1 MPCPTQLL
9 LAPMTKTPC
18 QMLSAALLLL
28 ALFGAPAAMAE
39 PMKCSGEE
47 KACLTACKKTA
58 RMTVSVCVTGCGAR
72 LSKCMKTG
80 CWDNG
85 TQRYCGLAKL

>member
-1 MPCPTQLL
+1 MIRPAVK
-9 LAPMTKTPC
+9 LA
-18 QMLSAALLLL
+18 SAALFAL
-28 ALFGAPAAMAE
+28 AFFGAQSASAD

-47 KACLTACKKTA
+47 KACITACKKTA
-58 RMTVSVCVTGCGAR
+58 RVAVSACVTGCGAR
-72 LSKCMKTG
+72 LSACMKTG

>member
-1 MPCPTQLL
+1 MTAAIFKA
-9 LAPMTKTPC
+9 LA
-18 QMLSAALLLL
+18 AALVGFMLLG
-28 ALFGAPAAMAE
+28 AQVVFGVPAAQAD

-47 KACLTACKKTA
+47 KVCLTNCKKAA
-58 RMTVSVCVTGCGAR
+58 RVAYSVCATGCGAR
-72 LSKCMKTG
+72 LSACMKTG

>member
-1 MPCPTQLL
+1 MSTTIFKT
-9 LAPMTKTPC
+9 LA
-18 QMLSAALLLL
+18 A
-28 ALFGAPAAMAE
+28 ALFGLMLAAASAAQAD

-47 KACLTACKKTA
+47 KVCLTNCKKAA
-58 RMTVSVCVTGCGAR
+58 RVAYSVCATGCGAR
-72 LSKCMKTG
+72 LSTCMKTG